1 MPLDPVRAADT
12 RLWLAKADQD
22 LAAADL
28 LLAPGREMP
37 GIAAF
42 HCQQAAEK
50 ALKAFLYW
58 HDVVFRK
65 THAIE
70 EVGADCVRL
79 DPSLKPAVD
88 AVLDLTPYAW
98 RFRYP
103 GDATEPDAGEVRAA
117 LQAARNVRDAV
128 SSRLPTE
135 AVP

>member
-12 RLWLAKADQD
+12 RLWLSKTDQD
-22 LAAADL
+22 LAAATL
-28 LLAPGREMP
+28 LLEPGREMP

-58 HDVVFRK
+58 HDVPFRK

-70 EVGADCVRL
+70 EVGDDCVRI
-79 DPSLKPAVD
+79 DPDLKSAVD

-103 GDATEPDAGEVRAA
+103 GDASEPDAGEVRTA
-117 LQAARNVRDAV
+117 LEAARNVRDAV
-128 SSRLPTE
+128 SKRLPPD